1 MVVGSAKP
9 RHCWLSDPGNRPE
22 AGSERGHRHGRFQ
35 FWETG
40 HRAIL
45 RVDITWLVALP
56 TRDRRMS
63 DQAAETKP
71 ERVLVVE
78 DNEHAAYLLRT
89 LLERAGYSVVV
100 SPDGR
105 DALAKLASMEPVDL
119 VMLDLMLPYVSG
131 YQVLIEARQD
141 PKWQRVPIIVVTA
154 RTLEMDAVRALETG
168 ANDFIRKP
176 FSPEELVARV
186 RRAIELRRCAA

>member
-1 MVVGSAKP
+1 VLLLEDG
-9 RHCWLSDPGNRPE
+9 
-22 AGSERGHRHGRFQ
+22 
-35 FWETG
+35 
-40 HRAIL
+40 
-45 RVDITWLVALP
+45 
-56 TRDRRMS
+56 RMS
-63 DQAAETKP
+63 EEAPKPPP

-89 LLERAGYSVVV
+89 LLERAGYSVIV

-105 DALAKLASMEPVDL
+105 DALAKLASLEPVDL

-131 YQVLIEARQD
+131 YQVLIEARQN
-141 PKWQRVPIIVVTA
+141 PKWRHVPIVVVTA

-186 RRAIELRRCAA
+186 RRAIELCRSAA

>member
-1 MVVGSAKP
+1 
-9 RHCWLSDPGNRPE
+9 
-22 AGSERGHRHGRFQ
+22 
-35 FWETG
+35 
-40 HRAIL
+40 
-45 RVDITWLVALP
+45 
-56 TRDRRMS
+56 MS
-63 DQAAETKP
+63 DKAPETKP
-71 ERVLVVE
+71 ERVLIVE

-131 YQVLIEARQD
+131 YQVLIEARQN
-141 PKWQRVPIIVVTA
+141 PKWQRVPIVVVTA

>member
-1 MVVGSAKP
+1 M
-9 RHCWLSDPGNRPE
+9 
-22 AGSERGHRHGRFQ
+22 
-35 FWETG
+35 T
-40 HRAIL
+40 
-45 RVDITWLVALP
+45 
-56 TRDRRMS
+56 
-63 DQAAETKP
+63 DQAAETKAD
-71 ERVLVVE
+71 RVLIVE

-89 LLERAGYSVVV
+89 LLERAGYRVVV

-105 DALAKLASMEPVDL
+105 DALEKLASMEPVDV

-131 YQVLIEARQD
+131 YQVLIEARQN
-141 PKWQRVPIIVVTA
+141 PKWQRVPIVVVTA

-176 FSPEELVARV
+176 FSPEELLARV

>member
-1 MVVGSAKP
+1 VLLLEDG
-9 RHCWLSDPGNRPE
+9 
-22 AGSERGHRHGRFQ
+22 
-35 FWETG
+35 
-40 HRAIL
+40 
-45 RVDITWLVALP
+45 
-56 TRDRRMS
+56 RMS
-63 DQAAETKP
+63 EEAPQPPP
-71 ERVLVVE
+71 ERVLIVE

-89 LLERAGYSVVV
+89 LLERAGYSVIV

-105 DALAKLASMEPVDL
+105 DAVAKLASLEPVDL

-131 YQVLIEARQD
+131 YQVLIEARQN
-141 PKWQRVPIIVVTA
+141 PKWRHVPIIVVTA

-186 RRAIELRRCAA
+186 RRAIELCRSAA

>member
-1 MVVGSAKP
+1 MS
-9 RHCWLSDPGNRPE
+9 HE
-22 AGSERGHRHGRFQ
+22 AL
-35 FWETG
+35 ET
-40 HRAIL
+40 R
-45 RVDITWLVALP
+45 
-56 TRDRRMS
+56 
-63 DQAAETKP
+63 Q

-89 LLERAGYSVVV
+89 LLERAGYSVIV

-131 YQVLIEARQD
+131 YQVLIEARQN
-141 PKWQRVPIIVVTA
+141 PKWQRVPIVVVTA

-168 ANDFIRKP
+168 ANDFVRKP
-176 FSPEELVARV
+176 FLPEELVARV
-186 RRAIELRRCAA
+186 RRAIELNRSAP